1 MQLTCKWNTRK
12 REREKLFEKI
22 MVKISNKVILKY
34 PEKKKKKIFCTET
47 QRYEQT
53 VYFFVIFL
61 FLFKT
66 GKGHSMYYIF
76 LNFIIIQISI

>member
-1 MQLTCKWNTRK
+1 
-12 REREKLFEKI
+12 

-34 PEKKKKKIFCTET
+34 PEKKKNIYIFCTET

-53 VYFFVIFL
+53 VYFFVIFI
-61 FLFKT
+61 FLLKT

-76 LNFIIIQISI
+76 LNLIIIQISI